1 MVARDCERV
10 GCFKF
15 KSILSFPCGR
25 RVSDM
30 RVLLVT
36 HCEWLFILQKSE
48 VADITKWTEQ
58 QVKRLSELANEGLT
72 NIEIAPMLSEEFGKE
87 FSWPSVRSK
96 RARLDLPPSEKNM
109 RVKQSSDQSI
119 KVNERHNPDGTI
131 SQAEFEVKMAFY
143 QKRSK
148 TPKDILLYKG
158 YDPDEWE
165 ISQVTTNE
173 WTTTTA
179 DIQKW
184 NQQLKFVVKP
194 KHKAFDVSAFTE
206 SIEPVKLTAIKTGD
220 RNLFIGLADWHF
232 GITKLEDIQDKLA
245 MIVDIVSKG
254 YKQIVIGQLGDLF
267 HSSQI
272 KKSVTMAGTV
282 LDDVNM
288 ETAIKDARAFFD
300 VLITECVRHSLKV
313 TVEHAEGNHSGS
325 IEYMF
330 LLYLEAKYPDI
341 QVHAHNK
348 YRQAFMLDN
357 VAIMITH
364 GQYGKRKDLP
374 MLFATEFSD
383 MWSKATTREIITG
396 HFHTQQTNDY
406 QGVIHRQL
414 GTIKPNDSYEIE
426 NGWTMGKKVLQLFE
440 YDSERLRVTY
450 DI

>member
-1 MVARDCERV
+1 M
-10 GCFKF
+10 
-15 KSILSFPCGR
+15 
-25 RVSDM
+25 
-30 RVLLVT
+30 
-36 HCEWLFILQKSE
+36 QKSE

-72 NIEIAPMLSEEFGKE
+72 NIEIAPMLSEEFGEE

-96 RARLDLPPSEKNM
+96 RTRLKLPPSEKNM

-143 QKRSK
+143 QKDSK
-148 TPKDILLYKG
+148 TPEDILKYKG
-158 YDPDEWE
+158 YDPQEWE

-232 GITKLEDIQDKLA
+232 GITKIHDLQDKLA
-245 MIVDIVSKG
+245 RMIEVISKG

-272 KKSVTMAGTV
+272 KKSVTMAGTQ
-282 LDDVNM
+282 LDDVDM

-300 VLITECVRHSLKV
+300 VLITECARHSLKV
-313 TVEHAEGNHSGS
+313 TVEHAGGNHSENL
-325 IEYMF
+325 EYMF

-341 QVHAHNK
+341 QVNYHNK

-383 MWSKATTREIITG
+383 IWSKATTREIITG

-414 GTIKPNDSYEIE
+414 GTIKPNDNYEIE

>member
-1 MVARDCERV
+1 MPIRFSR
-10 GCFKF
+10 
-15 KSILSFPCGR
+15 
-25 RVSDM
+25 
-30 RVLLVT
+30 LLVT

-72 NIEIAPMLSEEFGKE
+72 NIEIAPVLSEEFGKE

-96 RARLDLPPSEKNM
+96 RARLGLPPSEKNM

-194 KHKAFDVSAFTE
+194 KHKVFDVSAFTK
-206 SIEPVKLTAIKTGD
+206 SIEPVKLTAIKTGE

-232 GITKLEDIQDKLA
+232 GITKLEDLQDKLA
-245 MIVDIVSKG
+245 RMIEVISKG

-272 KKSVTMAGTV
+272 KKSVTMAGTQ
-282 LDDVNM
+282 LDDVDM

-300 VLITECVRHSLKV
+300 VLITECVRHSKLV

-383 MWSKATTREIITG
+383 IWSKATTREIITG

-440 YDSERLRVTY
+440 YDNERLRVTY

>member
-1 MVARDCERV
+1 
-10 GCFKF
+10 
-15 KSILSFPCGR
+15 
-25 RVSDM
+25 
-30 RVLLVT
+30 
-36 HCEWLFILQKSE
+36 LQKSE

-72 NIEIAPMLSEEFGKE
+72 NIEIAPMLSEEFGEE

-96 RARLDLPPSEKNM
+96 RARLKLPPSDKNM
-109 RVKQSSDQSI
+109 RVKQPSDQSI
-119 KVNERHNPDGTI
+119 NENKRYNIDGTI
-131 SQAEFEVKMAFY
+131 SQAEFDVKMAFY
-143 QKRSK
+143 QKDSK
-148 TPKDILLYKG
+148 TPEDILKYKG
-158 YDPDEWE
+158 YDPQEWE

-194 KHKAFDVSAFTE
+194 KHKAFNASAFTE
-206 SIEPVKLTAIKTGD
+206 SIKPVKLTAIKTGD

-232 GITKLEDIQDKLA
+232 GITKLEDLQDKLA
-245 MIVDIVSKG
+245 GMIEVISKG

-272 KKSVTMAGTV
+272 KKSVTMAGTQ
-282 LDDVNM
+282 LEDVDM
-288 ETAIKDARAFFD
+288 VTAIKDARAFFD
-300 VLITECVRHSLKV
+300 VLITECVRHSKQV

-348 YRQAFMLDN
+348 YRQAFMLDK

-383 MWSKATTREIITG
+383 IWSKATTREIITG

-414 GTIKPNDSYEIE
+414 RDRK
-426 NGWTMGKKVLQLFE
+426 
-440 YDSERLRVTY
+440 RLDDGQEGAAVV
-450 DI
+450 

>member
-1 MVARDCERV
+1 MLIRFSR
-10 GCFKF
+10 
-15 KSILSFPCGR
+15 
-25 RVSDM
+25 
-30 RVLLVT
+30 LLVT

-72 NIEIAPMLSEEFGKE
+72 NIEIAPMLSEEFGEE

-96 RARLDLPPSEKNM
+96 RSRLNLPPSEKNM
-109 RVKQSSDQSI
+109 RVKQPSDHSI

-179 DIQKW
+179 EIQKW

-194 KHKAFDVSAFTE
+194 KHKAFDVSAFIE

-232 GITKLEDIQDKLA
+232 GITKLEDLQDKLA
-245 MIVDIVSKG
+245 RMIEVISKG

-272 KKSVTMAGTV
+272 KKSVTMAGTQ
-282 LDDVNM
+282 LDDVDM
-288 ETAIKDARAFFD
+288 VTAIKDARAFFD
-300 VLITECVRHSLKV
+300 VLITECVRHSKQV
-313 TVEHAEGNHSGS
+313 TVEHAGGNHSENL
-325 IEYMF
+325 EYMF

-341 QVHAHNK
+341 KVNYHNK

-383 MWSKATTREIITG
+383 IWSQATTREIVTG
-396 HFHTQQTNDY
+396 HFHTQQTIDY

>member
-1 MVARDCERV
+1 M
-10 GCFKF
+10 
-15 KSILSFPCGR
+15 
-25 RVSDM
+25 
-30 RVLLVT
+30 
-36 HCEWLFILQKSE
+36 
-48 VADITKWTEQ
+48 ADINWTEQ
-58 QVKRLSELANEGLT
+58 EIDRLKDLINEGYT
-72 NIEIAPMLSEEFGKE
+72 NKEIAIILSNEYGREFTKT
-87 FSWPSVRSK
+87 SVKSK
-96 RARLDLPPSEKNM
+96 RQRLNKVTPP
-109 RVKQSSDQSI
+109 RTVDGQSI
-119 KVNERHNPDGTI
+119 NENKRYNIDGTI
-131 SQAEFEVKMAFY
+131 SQAEFDVKMAFY
-143 QKRSK
+143 QKDSK
-148 TPKDILLYKG
+148 TPEDILKYKG
-158 YDPDEWE
+158 YDPQEWE

-194 KHKAFDVSAFTE
+194 KHKTFNSSAFTE
-206 SIEPVKLTAIKTGD
+206 SIEPVKLTSIKTGD

-232 GITKLEDIQDKLA
+232 GITKLEVLQDKLA
-245 MIVDIVSKG
+245 RMIEVISKG

-272 KKSVTMAGTV
+272 KKSVTMAGTQ
-282 LDDVNM
+282 LDDVDM
-288 ETAIKDARAFFD
+288 EQAIKDARSFFD
-300 VLITECVRHSLKV
+300 VLITECVRHSKLV
-313 TVEHAEGNHSGS
+313 TVEHAGGNHSENL
-325 IEYMF
+325 EYMF

-341 QVHAHNK
+341 KVNYHNK

-383 MWSKATTREIITG
+383 IWSKATTREIITG

>member
-1 MVARDCERV
+1 
-10 GCFKF
+10 
-15 KSILSFPCGR
+15 
-25 RVSDM
+25 M
-30 RVLLVT
+30 RELVNGG
-36 HCEWLFILQKSE
+36 KG
-48 VADITKWTEQ
+48 TKEI
-58 QVKRLSELANEGLT
+58 AAILT
-72 NIEIAPMLSEEFGKE
+72 NEFGRE
-87 FSWPSVRSK
+87 FTYHSVRHK
-96 RARLDLPPSEKNM
+96 RRRLDDASP
-109 RVKQSSDQSI
+109 RDIDRQSI
-119 KVNERHNPDGTI
+119 NEHKRYNSDGTI
-131 SQAEFEVKMAFY
+131 SQAEFDVKMAFY
-143 QKRSK
+143 QKDSK
-148 TPKDILLYKG
+148 TPEDILTYKG
-158 YDPDEWE
+158 YDPEEWE

-179 DIQKW
+179 DSQKW

-194 KHKAFDVSAFTE
+194 KHKTFNASAFTE
-206 SIEPVKLTAIKTGD
+206 SIEPVKLTAIKTGE

-232 GITKLEDIQDKLA
+232 GITKLEDLQDKLA
-245 MIVDIVSKG
+245 RMIEVISKG

-272 KKSVTMAGTV
+272 KKSVTMAGTQ
-282 LDDVNM
+282 LDDVDM
-288 ETAIKDARAFFD
+288 EQAIKDARSFFD
-300 VLITECVRHSLKV
+300 VLITECVRHSNQV
-313 TVEHAEGNHSGS
+313 TIEHAEGNHSGNL
-325 IEYMF
+325 EYMF
-330 LLYLEAKYPDI
+330 LLYLEARYPDI

-383 MWSKATTREIITG
+383 MWSKAITREIITG

-414 GTIKPNDSYEIE
+414 GTIKPNDNYEIE

-450 DI
+450 EI

>member
-1 MVARDCERV
+1 VADINWTEQEIDRLKALVSE
-10 GCFKF
+10 GKTN
-15 KSILSFPCGR
+15 KEIASILSSEYGR
-25 RVSDM
+25 
-30 RVLLVT
+30 
-36 HCEWLFILQKSE
+36 
-48 VADITKWTEQ
+48 
-58 QVKRLSELANEGLT
+58 
-72 NIEIAPMLSEEFGKE
+72 E
-87 FSWPSVRSK
+87 FSKISVKSK
-96 RARLDLPPSEKNM
+96 RQRLNKVTPP
-109 RVKQSSDQSI
+109 RVNSSKTEIKSDGTQTHQI
-119 KVNERHNPDGTI
+119 KVRMTEEQSKNPDYVLQAHGYSPDSWELIQATNNI
-131 SQAEFEVKMAFY
+131 WEQNNQVDGLIQLYQSKIVVRPRVAEFNA
-143 QKRSK
+143 
-148 TPKDILLYKG
+148 
-158 YDPDEWE
+158 
-165 ISQVTTNE
+165 
-173 WTTTTA
+173 
-179 DIQKW
+179 
-184 NQQLKFVVKP
+184 
-194 KHKAFDVSAFTE
+194 SAFTE

-232 GITKLEDIQDKLA
+232 GITKLEDLQDKLA

-282 LDDVNM
+282 LDDVDM
-288 ETAIKDARAFFD
+288 ETAIKDARTFFD
-300 VLITECVRHSLKV
+300 VLITECARHSLKV

>member
-1 MVARDCERV
+1 M
-10 GCFKF
+10 
-15 KSILSFPCGR
+15 
-25 RVSDM
+25 
-30 RVLLVT
+30 
-36 HCEWLFILQKSE
+36 
-48 VADITKWTEQ
+48 ADINWTEQ
-58 QVKRLSELANEGLT
+58 EIDRLKALVSEGIKT
-72 NIEIAPMLSEEFGKE
+72 KDIAIILSNEFGRE
-87 FSWPSVRSK
+87 FTYHGVRHKARRSSVT
-96 RARLDLPPSEKNM
+96 APPRNI
-109 RVKQSSDQSI
+109 DGQSI
-119 KVNERHNPDGTI
+119 SENKRYNIDGTI
-131 SQAEFEVKMAFY
+131 SQAEFDVKMAFY
-143 QKRSK
+143 QKDSK
-148 TPKDILLYKG
+148 TPEDILRYKG
-158 YDPDEWE
+158 YDPNEWE

-173 WTTTTA
+173 WTTTAAET
-179 DIQKW
+179 QKW
-184 NQQLKFVVKP
+184 NQQLKFVIKP
-194 KHKAFDVSAFTE
+194 KHKSFNATAFTE

-232 GITKLEDIQDKLA
+232 GITKLEDLQDKLA

-282 LDDVNM
+282 LDDVDM
-288 ETAIKDARAFFD
+288 EQAIKDARSFFD
-300 VLITECVRHSLKV
+300 VLITECARHSLKV
-313 TVEHAEGNHSGS
+313 TVEHAGGNHSENL
-325 IEYMF
+325 EYMF

-341 QVHAHNK
+341 KVNYHNK

-383 MWSKATTREIITG
+383 IWSKATTREIITG
-396 HFHTQQTNDY
+396 HFHTQQTIDY

>member
-1 MVARDCERV
+1 MVARDRERV

-72 NIEIAPMLSEEFGKE
+72 NIEIAPMLSEEFGEE

-96 RARLDLPPSEKNM
+96 RTRLGLPPSEKNM
-109 RVKQSSDQSI
+109 RVKQPSDHSI

-158 YDPDEWE
+158 YDPDKWE

-194 KHKAFDVSAFTE
+194 KHKAFNASAFTE
-206 SIEPVKLTAIKTGD
+206 SIEPVKLAAIKTGD

-232 GITKLEDIQDKLA
+232 GITKLEDLQDKLA
-245 MIVDIVSKG
+245 RMIEVISKG

-272 KKSVTMAGTV
+272 KKSVTMAGTQ
-282 LDDVNM
+282 LDDVDM
-288 ETAIKDARAFFD
+288 EQAIKDARSFFD
-300 VLITECVRHSLKV
+300 VLITECVRHSKQV
-313 TVEHAEGNHSGS
+313 TVEHAEGNHSGNL
-325 IEYMF
+325 EYMF
-330 LLYLEAKYPDI
+330 LLYLEARYPDI

-383 MWSKATTREIITG
+383 IWSKATTREIITG

>member
-1 MVARDCERV
+1 M
-10 GCFKF
+10 
-15 KSILSFPCGR
+15 
-25 RVSDM
+25 
-30 RVLLVT
+30 
-36 HCEWLFILQKSE
+36 
-48 VADITKWTEQ
+48 ADINWTEQ
-58 QVKRLSELANEGLT
+58 EIDRLKALVSEGKT
-72 NIEIAPMLSEEFGKE
+72 SKDIAIILSDEFGRE
-87 FSWPSVRSK
+87 FTYHSVRHK
-96 RARLDLPPSEKNM
+96 ARRSSVATPPRNI
-109 RVKQSSDQSI
+109 DGQSI
-119 KVNERHNPDGTI
+119 SENKRYNIDGTI
-131 SQAEFEVKMAFY
+131 SQAEFDVKMAFY
-143 QKRSK
+143 QKDSK
-148 TPKDILLYKG
+148 TPEDILRYKG
-158 YDPDEWE
+158 YDPNEWE

-173 WTTTTA
+173 WTTTAAET
-179 DIQKW
+179 QKW

-194 KHKAFDVSAFTE
+194 KHKAFNASAFTE

-232 GITKLEDIQDKLA
+232 GITKLEDLQDKLA
-245 MIVDIVSKG
+245 MIVDIISKG

-282 LDDVNM
+282 LDDVDM
-288 ETAIKDARAFFD
+288 ETAIKDARSFFD

-313 TVEHAEGNHSGS
+313 TVEHAGGNHSENL
-325 IEYMF
+325 EYMF

-341 QVHAHNK
+341 KVNYHNK

-383 MWSKATTREIITG
+383 IWSKATTREIITG

-414 GTIKPNDSYEIE
+414 GTIKPNDNYEIE

>member
-1 MVARDCERV
+1 MIT
-10 GCFKF
+10 G
-15 KSILSFPCGR
+15 
-25 RVSDM
+25 
-30 RVLLVT
+30 
-36 HCEWLFILQKSE
+36 KSE

-96 RARLDLPPSEKNM
+96 RARLKLPPSEKNM
-109 RVKQSSDQSI
+109 RVKQADKAKKNVVSTELKSDGTQTNLIKLRMTEEQS
-119 KVNERHNPDGTI
+119 KNPDYVL
-131 SQAEFEVKMAFY
+131 QAH
-143 QKRSK
+143 
-148 TPKDILLYKG
+148 G
-158 YDPDEWE
+158 YDPENWE
-165 ISQVTTNE
+165 LVQATNNIWEQNNQV
-173 WTTTTA
+173 
-179 DIQKW
+179 DGLIQLYQSKI
-184 NQQLKFVVKP
+184 VVKP
-194 KHKAFDVSAFTE
+194 KPKGFNLASFTE
-206 SIEPVKLTAIKTGD
+206 SIEPVKLTSIKTGD

-245 MIVDIVSKG
+245 RMIEVISKG

-272 KKSVTMAGTV
+272 KKSVTMAGTQ
-282 LDDVNM
+282 LDDVDM
-288 ETAIKDARAFFD
+288 ETAIKDARVFFD
-300 VLITECVRHSLKV
+300 MLITECVRHSKQV
-313 TVEHAEGNHSGS
+313 TVEHAGGNHSENL
-325 IEYMF
+325 EYMF

-341 QVHAHNK
+341 KVNYHNK

-406 QGVIHRQL
+406 QGVVHRQL

>member
-1 MVARDCERV
+1 MLIRFSR
-10 GCFKF
+10 
-15 KSILSFPCGR
+15 
-25 RVSDM
+25 
-30 RVLLVT
+30 LLVT

-48 VADITKWTEQ
+48 VANITKWTEQ

-96 RARLDLPPSEKNM
+96 RARLKLPPSEKNM
-109 RVKQSSDQSI
+109 RVKQPSDHSI

-131 SQAEFEVKMAFY
+131 SQAEFEVKMVFY

-206 SIEPVKLTAIKTGD
+206 SIEPVKLTAIKNGD

-232 GITKLEDIQDKLA
+232 GITKLEDLQDKLA
-245 MIVDIVSKG
+245 RMIEVISKG

-272 KKSVTMAGTV
+272 KKSVTMAGTQ
-282 LDDVNM
+282 LDDVDM
-288 ETAIKDARAFFD
+288 EQAIKDARSFFD
-300 VLITECVRHSLKV
+300 VLITECVRHSKQV

-383 MWSKATTREIITG
+383 IWSKATTREIITG

-414 GTIKPNDSYEIE
+414 GTIKPNDNYEIE

>member
-1 MVARDCERV
+1 MADINWTTQEIDRLKALVSEGKTNKEIA
-10 GCFKF
+10 
-15 KSILSFPCGR
+15 SILSSEYGR
-25 RVSDM
+25 
-30 RVLLVT
+30 
-36 HCEWLFILQKSE
+36 
-48 VADITKWTEQ
+48 
-58 QVKRLSELANEGLT
+58 
-72 NIEIAPMLSEEFGKE
+72 E
-87 FSWPSVRSK
+87 FSKISVKSK
-96 RARLDLPPSEKNM
+96 RQRLKEAKPP
-109 RVKQSSDQSI
+109 RVNSSQTEIKSDGTQTHQI
-119 KVNERHNPDGTI
+119 KVRMTEEQSKNPDYVLQAHGYSPDSWELIQATNNI
-131 SQAEFEVKMAFY
+131 WEQNNREDGLIQLYQSKIVVRPRVAEFNA
-143 QKRSK
+143 
-148 TPKDILLYKG
+148 
-158 YDPDEWE
+158 
-165 ISQVTTNE
+165 
-173 WTTTTA
+173 
-179 DIQKW
+179 
-184 NQQLKFVVKP
+184 
-194 KHKAFDVSAFTE
+194 SAFTE
-206 SIEPVKLTAIKTGD
+206 LIEPVKLTAIKTGD

-232 GITKLEDIQDKLA
+232 GITKLEDLQDKLA
-245 MIVDIVSKG
+245 RMIEVISKG

-282 LDDVNM
+282 LDDVDM

-300 VLITECVRHSLKV
+300 VLITECARHSLKV

>member
-1 MVARDCERV
+1 
-10 GCFKF
+10 
-15 KSILSFPCGR
+15 
-25 RVSDM
+25 M
-30 RVLLVT
+30 RELNNGG
-36 HCEWLFILQKSE
+36 EG
-48 VADITKWTEQ
+48 TKEI
-58 QVKRLSELANEGLT
+58 AAILT
-72 NIEIAPMLSEEFGKE
+72 NEFGRE
-87 FSWPSVRSK
+87 FTYHSVRHK
-96 RARLDLPPSEKNM
+96 RRRLDDASPRDIE
-109 RVKQSSDQSI
+109 RQSI
-119 KVNERHNPDGTI
+119 NENKRYNADGTI
-131 SQAEFEVKMAFY
+131 SQAEFDVKMAFY
-143 QKRSK
+143 QKDSK
-148 TPKDILLYKG
+148 TPEDILKYKG
-158 YDPDEWE
+158 YDPQEWE

-173 WTTTTA
+173 WTTTAA

-194 KHKAFDVSAFTE
+194 KHKSFNASAFTE
-206 SIEPVKLTAIKTGD
+206 SIKPVKLTAIKTGD

-282 LDDVNM
+282 LDDVDM

-300 VLITECVRHSLKV
+300 VLITECVRHSKQV
-313 TVEHAEGNHSGS
+313 TVEHAGGNHSENL
-325 IEYMF
+325 EYMF

-341 QVHAHNK
+341 KVNYHNK

-383 MWSKATTREIITG
+383 IWSKATTREIITG

-414 GTIKPNDSYEIE
+414 GTIKPNDNYEIE

>member
-1 MVARDCERV
+1 M
-10 GCFKF
+10 
-15 KSILSFPCGR
+15 
-25 RVSDM
+25 
-30 RVLLVT
+30 
-36 HCEWLFILQKSE
+36 QKSE

-96 RARLDLPPSEKNM
+96 RTRLGLPPSEKNM
-109 RVKQSSDQSI
+109 RVKQPSDHSI
-119 KVNERHNPDGTI
+119 KVNEHHNPDGTI

-143 QKRSK
+143 QKQSK

-173 WTTTTA
+173 WTTNTA

-232 GITKLEDIQDKLA
+232 GITKLEDLQDKLA
-245 MIVDIVSKG
+245 RMIEVISKG

-272 KKSVTMAGTV
+272 KKSVTMAGTQ
-282 LDDVNM
+282 LDDVDM

-300 VLITECVRHSLKV
+300 VLITECVRHSKQV

-341 QVHAHNK
+341 KVNYHNK

-383 MWSKATTREIITG
+383 IWSKATTREIITG

>member
-1 MVARDCERV
+1 M
-10 GCFKF
+10 
-15 KSILSFPCGR
+15 
-25 RVSDM
+25 
-30 RVLLVT
+30 
-36 HCEWLFILQKSE
+36 
-48 VADITKWTEQ
+48 ADINWTEQ
-58 QVKRLSELANEGLT
+58 EIDRLKDLINEGYT
-72 NIEIAPMLSEEFGKE
+72 NKEIAIILSNEYGREFTKI
-87 FSWPSVRSK
+87 SVKSK
-96 RARLDLPPSEKNM
+96 RQRLNKVTPPRTM
-109 RVKQSSDQSI
+109 DGQSI
-119 KVNERHNPDGTI
+119 NENKRYNIDGTI
-131 SQAEFEVKMAFY
+131 SQAEFDVKMAFY
-143 QKRSK
+143 QKGSK
-148 TPKDILLYKG
+148 TPEDILKYKG
-158 YDPDEWE
+158 YDPQEWE

-194 KHKAFDVSAFTE
+194 KHKTFNASAFTE
-206 SIEPVKLTAIKTGD
+206 SIEPVKLTSIKTGE

-232 GITKLEDIQDKLA
+232 GITKLEDLQDKLA
-245 MIVDIVSKG
+245 RMIEVISKG

-272 KKSVTMAGTV
+272 KKSVTMAGTQ
-282 LDDVNM
+282 LDDVDM
-288 ETAIKDARAFFD
+288 EQAIKDARSFFD
-300 VLITECVRHSLKV
+300 VLITECVRHSKQV
-313 TVEHAEGNHSGS
+313 TVEHAGGNHSENL
-325 IEYMF
+325 EYMF

-341 QVHAHNK
+341 QVNYHNK

-374 MLFATEFSD
+374 MLFATEYSD
-383 MWSKATTREIITG
+383 IWSKATTREIITG

-414 GTIKPNDSYEIE
+414 GTIKPNDNYEIE

>member
-1 MVARDCERV
+1 MKYIER
-10 GCFKF
+10 
-15 KSILSFPCGR
+15 
-25 RVSDM
+25 
-30 RVLLVT
+30 
-36 HCEWLFILQKSE
+36 SE
-48 VADITKWTEQ
+48 VAIILTWTEEQ
-58 QVKRLSELANEGLT
+58 ANRLRELVNGGEGTKEIAAILT
-72 NIEIAPMLSEEFGKE
+72 NEFGRE
-87 FSWPSVRSK
+87 FTYHSVRHK
-96 RARLDLPPSEKNM
+96 RRRLDDAPP
-109 RVKQSSDQSI
+109 RDIDRQSI
-119 KVNERHNPDGTI
+119 NENKRYNSDGTI
-131 SQAEFEVKMAFY
+131 SQAEFDVKMAFY
-143 QKRSK
+143 QKDSK
-148 TPKDILLYKG
+148 MPEDILKYKG
-158 YDPDEWE
+158 YDPQEWE

-194 KHKAFDVSAFTE
+194 KHKAFNASAFTE
-206 SIEPVKLTAIKTGD
+206 SIEPVKLTAIKTGE

-232 GITKLEDIQDKLA
+232 GITKLEDLQDKLA
-245 MIVDIVSKG
+245 RMIEVISKG

-272 KKSVTMAGTV
+272 KKSVTMAGTQ
-282 LDDVNM
+282 LDDVDM
-288 ETAIKDARAFFD
+288 EQAIKDARSFFD
-300 VLITECVRHSLKV
+300 MLITECVRHSKQV
-313 TVEHAEGNHSGS
+313 TVEHAGGNHSENL
-325 IEYMF
+325 EYMF

-341 QVHAHNK
+341 KVNYHNK

-383 MWSKATTREIITG
+383 IWSKATTREIITG

-414 GTIKPNDSYEIE
+414 GTIKPNDNYEIE

>member
-1 MVARDCERV
+1 M
-10 GCFKF
+10 
-15 KSILSFPCGR
+15 
-25 RVSDM
+25 
-30 RVLLVT
+30 
-36 HCEWLFILQKSE
+36 QKSE
-48 VADITKWTEQ
+48 VANILTWTEEQ
-58 QVKRLSELANEGLT
+58 TNRLKELVSVGEGT
-72 NIEIAPMLSEEFGKE
+72 KEIASILSEEFDRE
-87 FSWPSVRSK
+87 FTYHSVRHKRKRLNDVPPPRDNSSK
-96 RARLDLPPSEKNM
+96 TEIKADGT
-109 RVKQSSDQSI
+109 QTHQI
-119 KVNERHNPDGTI
+119 KVKMT
-131 SQAEFEVKMAFY
+131 AE
-143 QKRSK
+143 QSK
-148 TPKDILLYKG
+148 DPEYVLKAHG
-158 YDPDEWE
+158 YDPNDWE
-165 ISQVTTNE
+165 LVQATNNIWEQNNQV
-173 WTTTTA
+173 
-179 DIQKW
+179 DGLIQLYQSKI
-184 NQQLKFVVKP
+184 VVKP
-194 KHKAFDVSAFTE
+194 KPKGFNLEAFTE

-232 GITKLEDIQDKLA
+232 GITKLEDLQDKLA
-245 MIVDIVSKG
+245 RMIEVISKG

-272 KKSVTMAGTV
+272 KKSITMAGTP
-282 LDDVNM
+282 LDDVDM
-288 ETAIKDARAFFD
+288 EQAIKDARSFFD
-300 VLITECVRHSLKV
+300 VLITECVRHSKQV

-383 MWSKATTREIITG
+383 IWSKATTREIITG

>member
-1 MVARDCERV
+1 M
-10 GCFKF
+10 
-15 KSILSFPCGR
+15 
-25 RVSDM
+25 
-30 RVLLVT
+30 
-36 HCEWLFILQKSE
+36 
-48 VADITKWTEQ
+48 ADINWTEQ
-58 QVKRLSELANEGLT
+58 EIDRLKALVSEGIKTKDIAIILSNEFGREFTYHSVRHKARRLSVT
-72 NIEIAPMLSEEFGKE
+72 TPPRNIDG
-87 FSWPSVRSK
+87 
-96 RARLDLPPSEKNM
+96 
-109 RVKQSSDQSI
+109 QSI
-119 KVNERHNPDGTI
+119 SENKRYNIDGTI
-131 SQAEFEVKMAFY
+131 SQAEFDVKMAFY
-143 QKRSK
+143 QKDSK
-148 TPKDILLYKG
+148 TPEDILKYKG
-158 YDPDEWE
+158 YDPQEWE

-173 WTTTTA
+173 WTTTAAET
-179 DIQKW
+179 QKW
-184 NQQLKFVVKP
+184 NQQLKFVIKP
-194 KHKAFDVSAFTE
+194 KHKSFNASAFTE

-232 GITKLEDIQDKLA
+232 GITKLEDLQDKLA

-282 LDDVNM
+282 LDDVDM

-313 TVEHAEGNHSGS
+313 TVEHAGGNHSENL
-325 IEYMF
+325 EYMF

-341 QVHAHNK
+341 QVNYHNK

-383 MWSKATTREIITG
+383 IWSKATTREIITG

>member
-1 MVARDCERV
+1 MAE
-10 GCFKF
+10 
-15 KSILSFPCGR
+15 IN
-25 RVSDM
+25 
-30 RVLLVT
+30 
-36 HCEWLFILQKSE
+36 
-48 VADITKWTEQ
+48 WTEQ
-58 QVKRLSELANEGLT
+58 EIDRLKDLINEGYT
-72 NIEIAPMLSEEFGKE
+72 NKEIAIILSNEYGREFTKI
-87 FSWPSVRSK
+87 SVKSK
-96 RARLDLPPSEKNM
+96 RQRLNKVTPPRNIDGK
-109 RVKQSSDQSI
+109 SI
-119 KVNERHNPDGTI
+119 NENKRYNIDGTI
-131 SQAEFEVKMAFY
+131 SQAEFDVKMAFY
-143 QKRSK
+143 QKDSK
-148 TPKDILLYKG
+148 TPEDILKYKG
-158 YDPDEWE
+158 YDPQEWE

-194 KHKAFDVSAFTE
+194 KHKTFNASAFTE

-232 GITKLEDIQDKLA
+232 GITKLEDLQDKLA
-245 MIVDIVSKG
+245 RMIEVISKG

-272 KKSVTMAGTV
+272 KKSVTMAGTQ
-282 LDDVNM
+282 LDDVDM
-288 ETAIKDARAFFD
+288 VTAIKDARAFFD
-300 VLITECVRHSLKV
+300 VLITECVRHSKQV
-313 TVEHAEGNHSGS
+313 TVEHAGGNHSENL
-325 IEYMF
+325 EYMF

-341 QVHAHNK
+341 KVNYHNK

-383 MWSKATTREIITG
+383 IWSKATTREIITG

>member
-1 MVARDCERV
+1 M
-10 GCFKF
+10 
-15 KSILSFPCGR
+15 
-25 RVSDM
+25 
-30 RVLLVT
+30 
-36 HCEWLFILQKSE
+36 QKSE
-48 VADITKWTEQ
+48 VADINWTEQ
-58 QVKRLSELANEGLT
+58 EIERLKDLVNEGYT
-72 NIEIAPMLSEEFGKE
+72 NKEIAIILSNDYGREFTKI
-87 FSWPSVRSK
+87 SVKSK
-96 RARLDLPPSEKNM
+96 RQRLNKVTPP
-109 RVKQSSDQSI
+109 RTVDGQSI
-119 KVNERHNPDGTI
+119 NENKRYNIDGTI
-131 SQAEFEVKMAFY
+131 SQAEFDVKMAFY
-143 QKRSK
+143 QKDSK
-148 TPKDILLYKG
+148 TPEDILKYKG
-158 YDPDEWE
+158 YDPQEWE

-194 KHKAFDVSAFTE
+194 KHNAFNASAFTE
-206 SIEPVKLTAIKTGD
+206 PIEPVKLTAIKTGD

-232 GITKLEDIQDKLA
+232 GITKLEDLQDKLA
-245 MIVDIVSKG
+245 RMIEVISKG

-272 KKSVTMAGTV
+272 KKSVTMAGTQ
-282 LDDVNM
+282 LDDVDM
-288 ETAIKDARAFFD
+288 EQAIKDARSFFD
-300 VLITECVRHSLKV
+300 VLVTECVRHSKQV
-313 TVEHAEGNHSGS
+313 TVEHAGGNHSENL
-325 IEYMF
+325 EYMF

-341 QVHAHNK
+341 KVNYHNK

-374 MLFATEFSD
+374 MLFATEYSD
-383 MWSKATTREIITG
+383 IWSNATTREIITG
-396 HFHTQQTNDY
+396 HFHMQQTNDY

-414 GTIKPNDSYEIE
+414 GTIKPNDNYEIE

>member
-1 MVARDCERV
+1 MVFYFA
-10 GCFKF
+10 
-15 KSILSFPCGR
+15 KSGVVII
-25 RVSDM
+25 
-30 RVLLVT
+30 
-36 HCEWLFILQKSE
+36 E
-48 VADITKWTEQ
+48 KWTEKH
-58 QVKRLSELANEGLT
+58 VKRLSELANEGLT
-72 NIEIAPMLSEEFGKE
+72 NIEIAPVLSEEFGKE

-96 RARLDLPPSEKNM
+96 RARLKLPPSEKNM
-109 RVKQSSDQSI
+109 RVKQTDKTKKNVVSTEI
-119 KVNERHNPDGTI
+119 KSDGTQTNLI
-131 SQAEFEVKMAFY
+131 KLRMTEEQSKNPNYVLQAH
-143 QKRSK
+143 
-148 TPKDILLYKG
+148 G
-158 YDPDEWE
+158 YDPENWE
-165 ISQVTTNE
+165 LVQATNNIWEQNNQV
-173 WTTTTA
+173 
-179 DIQKW
+179 DGLIQLYQSKI
-184 NQQLKFVVKP
+184 VVRPKP
-194 KHKAFDVSAFTE
+194 KGINLASFTE
-206 SIEPVKLTAIKTGD
+206 SIEPVKLTSIKTGD

-232 GITKLEDIQDKLA
+232 GITKLEDLQDKLA
-245 MIVDIVSKG
+245 RMIEVISKG

-272 KKSVTMAGTV
+272 KKSVTMAGTQ
-282 LDDVNM
+282 LDDVDM
-288 ETAIKDARAFFD
+288 EQAIKDARSFFD
-300 VLITECVRHSLKV
+300 VLITECVRHSKLV

-374 MLFATEFSD
+374 MLFATEFPC
-383 MWSKATTREIITG
+383 MWSNAITREIITG
-396 HFHTQQTNDY
+396 HFHTQQTIDY

-414 GTIKPNDSYEIE
+414 GTIKPNDNYEIE

>member
-1 MVARDCERV
+1 MLIRFSR
-10 GCFKF
+10 
-15 KSILSFPCGR
+15 
-25 RVSDM
+25 
-30 RVLLVT
+30 LLVT

-96 RARLDLPPSEKNM
+96 RARLGLPPSEKNM
-109 RVKQSSDQSI
+109 RVKQPSDHSI
-119 KVNERHNPDGTI
+119 KVNEHHNPDGTI

-232 GITKLEDIQDKLA
+232 GITKLEDLQDKLA
-245 MIVDIVSKG
+245 RMIEVISKG

-272 KKSVTMAGTV
+272 KKSVTMAGTQ
-282 LDDVNM
+282 LDDVDM
-288 ETAIKDARAFFD
+288 EQAIKDARSFFD
-300 VLITECVRHSLKV
+300 VLITECVRHSNQV
-313 TVEHAEGNHSGS
+313 TIEHAEGNHSGNL
-325 IEYMF
+325 EYMF
-330 LLYLEAKYPDI
+330 LLYLEARYPDI

-383 MWSKATTREIITG
+383 IWSKATTREIITG

>member
-1 MVARDCERV
+1 MLIRFSR
-10 GCFKF
+10 
-15 KSILSFPCGR
+15 
-25 RVSDM
+25 
-30 RVLLVT
+30 LLVT

-48 VADITKWTEQ
+48 VANITKWTEQ

-72 NIEIAPMLSEEFGKE
+72 NIEIAPVLSEEFGKE

-96 RARLDLPPSEKNM
+96 RARLGLPPSEKNM
-109 RVKQSSDQSI
+109 RVKHPSDQSI
-119 KVNERHNPDGTI
+119 KVNEHHNPDGTI

-179 DIQKW
+179 EIQKW

-206 SIEPVKLTAIKTGD
+206 SIEPVKLTAIKTGE

-232 GITKLEDIQDKLA
+232 GITKLEDLQDKLA
-245 MIVDIVSKG
+245 RMIEVISKG

-272 KKSVTMAGTV
+272 KKSVTMAGTQ
-282 LDDVNM
+282 LDDVDM
-288 ETAIKDARAFFD
+288 EQAIKDARSFFD
-300 VLITECVRHSLKV
+300 VLITECVRHSKQV
-313 TVEHAEGNHSGS
+313 TVEHAEGNHSGNL
-325 IEYMF
+325 EYMF
-330 LLYLEAKYPDI
+330 LLYLEARYPDI

-383 MWSKATTREIITG
+383 IWSKATTREIITG

-414 GTIKPNDSYEIE
+414 GTIKPNDNYEIE

>member
-1 MVARDCERV
+1 M
-10 GCFKF
+10 
-15 KSILSFPCGR
+15 
-25 RVSDM
+25 
-30 RVLLVT
+30 
-36 HCEWLFILQKSE
+36 QKSE
-48 VADITKWTEQ
+48 VADINWTEQ
-58 QVKRLSELANEGLT
+58 EIDRLKDLINEGYT
-72 NIEIAPMLSEEFGKE
+72 NKEIAIILSNEYGREFTKI
-87 FSWPSVRSK
+87 SVKSK
-96 RARLDLPPSEKNM
+96 RQRLNKVTPPRTM
-109 RVKQSSDQSI
+109 DGQSI
-119 KVNERHNPDGTI
+119 NENKRYNIDGTI
-131 SQAEFEVKMAFY
+131 SQAEFDVKMAFY
-143 QKRSK
+143 QKDSK
-148 TPKDILLYKG
+148 TPEDILKYKG
-158 YDPDEWE
+158 YDPQEWE

-194 KHKAFDVSAFTE
+194 KHKTFNASAFTE

-232 GITKLEDIQDKLA
+232 GITKLEDLQDKLA
-245 MIVDIVSKG
+245 RMIEVISKG

-272 KKSVTMAGTV
+272 KKSVTMAGTQ
-282 LDDVNM
+282 LDDVDM
-288 ETAIKDARAFFD
+288 EQAIKDARAFFD
-300 VLITECVRHSLKV
+300 VLITECVRHSKQV
-313 TVEHAEGNHSGS
+313 TVEHAGGNHSENL
-325 IEYMF
+325 EYMF

-341 QVHAHNK
+341 QVNYHNK

-383 MWSKATTREIITG
+383 IWSKATTREIITG

>member
-1 MVARDCERV
+1 M
-10 GCFKF
+10 
-15 KSILSFPCGR
+15 
-25 RVSDM
+25 
-30 RVLLVT
+30 
-36 HCEWLFILQKSE
+36 QKSE
-48 VADITKWTEQ
+48 VADINWTTQEIDRLKALVSEGMKTKDIAII
-58 QVKRLSELANEGLT
+58 LSN
-72 NIEIAPMLSEEFGKE
+72 EFGRE
-87 FSWPSVRSK
+87 FTYHSVRHK
-96 RARLDLPPSEKNM
+96 ARRSSVTKPP
-109 RVKQSSDQSI
+109 RTIDGQSI
-119 KVNERHNPDGTI
+119 NENKRYNIDGTI
-131 SQAEFEVKMAFY
+131 SQAEFDVKMAFY
-143 QKRSK
+143 QKDSK
-148 TPKDILLYKG
+148 TPEDILKYKG
-158 YDPDEWE
+158 YDPQEWE

-173 WTTTTA
+173 WTTTAAET
-179 DIQKW
+179 QKW
-184 NQQLKFVVKP
+184 NQQLKFVIKP
-194 KHKAFDVSAFTE
+194 KHKSFNASAFTE

-232 GITKLEDIQDKLA
+232 GITKLEDLQDKLA

-272 KKSVTMAGTV
+272 KKSVTMAGTQ
-282 LDDVNM
+282 LDDVDM

-313 TVEHAEGNHSGS
+313 TVEHAGGNHSENL
-325 IEYMF
+325 EYMF

-341 QVHAHNK
+341 KVHAHNK

-414 GTIKPNDSYEIE
+414 GTVKPNDSYEIE

>member
-1 MVARDCERV
+1 M
-10 GCFKF
+10 
-15 KSILSFPCGR
+15 
-25 RVSDM
+25 
-30 RVLLVT
+30 
-36 HCEWLFILQKSE
+36 QKSE

-72 NIEIAPMLSEEFGKE
+72 NIEIAPMLSEEFGEE
-87 FSWPSVRSK
+87 FTWPSVRSK
-96 RARLDLPPSEKNM
+96 RTRLNLPPSEKNM
-109 RVKQSSDQSI
+109 RVKQTSDHSI

-148 TPKDILLYKG
+148 APKDILLYKG
-158 YDPDEWE
+158 YDPQEWE

-173 WTTTTA
+173 WTTTAAET
-179 DIQKW
+179 QKW

-194 KHKAFDVSAFTE
+194 KHKSFNASVFTD
-206 SIEPVKLTAIKTGD
+206 SIDPVKLTAIKTGD

-232 GITKLEDIQDKLA
+232 GITKLEDLQDKLA
-245 MIVDIVSKG
+245 RMIEVISKG

-272 KKSVTMAGTV
+272 KKSVTMAGTQ
-282 LDDVNM
+282 LDDVDM
-288 ETAIKDARAFFD
+288 VTAIKDARAFFD
-300 VLITECVRHSLKV
+300 VLITECVRHSKQV

-341 QVHAHNK
+341 KVNYHNK

-383 MWSKATTREIITG
+383 IWSKATTREIITG